1 MKNVTGKVVLI
12 TGASSGIGEATARLL
27 AKNGATVVLG
37 ARRTDRLE
45 QIAADIR
52 KEGGTVEIKTL
63 DVTKRDDVTAFVKFA
78 HEKFGRVDVLFNNAG
93 IMPLG
98 RMDALE
104 LDTWDDMVNINI
116 KGVLHGIGAVLPI
129 MKSQGYGHI
138 INTASIGAHLV
149 SPTAAVYCATKY
161 AVWAISEGL
170 RQESEEIR
178 VTAISP
184 GVTETE
190 LGHDIKDEGARDF
203 LKDIR
208 KKSIG
213 PDAVARAVLYAIE
226 QPMDVDI
233 NEVVIRATASPY

>member
-1 MKNVTGKVVLI
+1 MKNTADKVVLI

-27 AKNGATVVLG
+27 AKNGAKLILG
-37 ARRTDRLE
+37 ARRVDRLE
-45 QIAADIR
+45 KIADDIR
-52 KEGGTVEIKTL
+52 KDGGVVEIKSL
-63 DVTKRDDVTAFVKFA
+63 DVTSRSDTKSFVDFA
-78 HEKFGRVDVLFNNAG
+78 KEKFGRVDVLFNNAG

-104 LDTWDDMVNINI
+104 EDTWNEMIDINI

-170 RQESEEIR
+170 RQESEDLR
-178 VTAISP
+178 VTIISP
-184 GVTETE
+184 GVTATE
-190 LGHDIKDEGARDF
+190 LGHDISDDGARDF
-203 LKDIR
+203 LKEIR

-213 PDAVARAVLYAIE
+213 PDAVARAVHYAIE
-226 QPMDVDI
+226 QPMDVDV
-233 NEVVIRATASPY
+233 NEIVIRATASAY